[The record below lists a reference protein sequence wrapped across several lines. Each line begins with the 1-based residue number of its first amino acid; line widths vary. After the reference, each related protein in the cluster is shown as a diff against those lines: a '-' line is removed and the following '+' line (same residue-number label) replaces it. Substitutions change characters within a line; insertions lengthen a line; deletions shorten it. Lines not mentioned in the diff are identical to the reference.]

1 MGQKFYVVWSGRQTG
16 VFTDWATTQRAVDK
30 YAGARFK
37 SFPTRA
43 EAEQAFGRGGY
54 ARISPQTAGRHKAS
68 TPDSERCVMH
78 TAHQFDVSIYCDG
91 ACEPNPGN
99 AGSGIVVYRAGELAQ
114 LWFGLYNPMGT
125 NNTAELNALYHALGM
140 AEAEIK
146 TGNTVEVCSDSAYS
160 INCIRSW
167 APNWEKKGWKKPG
180 GEIKNLEVI
189 QDCYAIYRRIEEEL
203 NLTHVAGHVGTE
215 GNELADRMAM
225 LGVRRKEKKLCLY
238 REEMDIPTARA
249 EKSRSFFPKAI
260 PTIGCR
266 RSKSRPNSAPAR
278 VRECRQHAKRK
289 SSGKRAS

>member
-1 MGQKFYVVWSGRQTG
+1 MAQKFYVVWSGRQTG

-43 EAEQAFGRGGY
+43 QAEQAFGRGGH
-54 ARISPQTAGRHKAS
+54 AGISPKTASRQKTSA
-68 TPDSERCVMH
+68 PDNERRA
-78 TAHQFDVSIYCDG
+78 AHRSQQFDVSIYCDG

-99 AGSGIVVYRAGELAQ
+99 AGSGIVVYRAGKLAQ

-125 NNTAELNALYHALGM
+125 NNTAELNALYHALRM

-160 INCIRSW
+160 IKCIRSW

-180 GEIKNLEVI
+180 GEIKNLEII
-189 QDCYAIYRRIEEEL
+189 QDCYAIYRRIKKEL
-203 NLTHVAGHVGTE
+203 NLAYVAAHVGTE

-225 LGVRRKEKKLCLY
+225 LGAQRKE
-238 REEMDIPTARA
+238 EELRQYQETIDIPTLLKMRA
-249 EKSRSFFPKAI
+249 
-260 PTIGCR
+260 G
-266 RSKSRPNSAPAR
+266 
-278 VRECRQHAKRK
+278 
-289 SSGKRAS
+289 

>member
-1 MGQKFYVVWSGRQTG
+1 MAQKFYVVWSGRQTG
-16 VFTDWATTQRAVDK
+16 VFTDWATTQRAVEK

-54 ARISPQTAGRHKAS
+54 ASVVPKTASRQKAS
-68 TPDSERCVMH
+68 TPDRKRSA
-78 TAHQFDVSIYCDG
+78 AHPSQQFDVSIYCDG

-99 AGSGIVVYRAGELAQ
+99 AGSGIVVYRAGKLAQ

-125 NNTAELNALYHALGM
+125 NNTAELNALYHALRM

-180 GEIKNLEVI
+180 GEIKNLEII

-203 NLTHVAGHVGTE
+203 KLTHVAAHVGTE

-225 LGVRRKEKKLCLY
+225 LGAQRKEKELRPYQEK
-238 REEMDIPTARA
+238 MDIPTLLKMRA
-249 EKSRSFFPKAI
+249 
-260 PTIGCR
+260 G
-266 RSKSRPNSAPAR
+266 
-278 VRECRQHAKRK
+278 
-289 SSGKRAS
+289 

>member
-1 MGQKFYVVWSGRQTG
+1 MAQKFYVVWSGRQTG
-16 VFTDWATTQRAVDK
+16 VFTDWTTTQRAVDK

-37 SFPTRA
+37 SFPSRA
-43 EAEQAFGRGGY
+43 EAVEAFSRDGHASIPPKTASKKKPGT
-54 ARISPQTAGRHKAS
+54 PQ
-68 TPDSERCVMH
+68 SERSAAH
-78 TAHQFDVSIYCDG
+78 PSHQFDFTIYCDG

-125 NNTAELNALYHALGM
+125 NNSAELNALYHALRM

-180 GEIKNLEVI
+180 GEIKNLEII
-189 QDCYAIYRRIEEEL
+189 QDCYAIYRRIKKEL
-203 NLTHVAGHVGTE
+203 TLTHVAAHAGTE

-225 LGVRRKEKKLCLY
+225 LGAQRKKRQLCLY
-238 REEMDIPTARA
+238 REEMDIPTLLKMRA
-249 EKSRSFFPKAI
+249 
-260 PTIGCR
+260 G
-266 RSKSRPNSAPAR
+266 
-278 VRECRQHAKRK
+278 
-289 SSGKRAS
+289 